1 MAVCEIWDVRGRL
14 DHPIDYAENPE
25 KTANPKYSE
34 AELQAMVDVMEY
46 ATNKNKTEQRFFVT
60 GVNCEPT
67 TARDEM
73 MITKAGW
80 SDTSEIVCY
89 HGFQSFKHGEV
100 TPEQAHEVGVKLA
113 ERMWGDR
120 FQVIVA
126 THLNTD
132 CLHNHFVVNS
142 VSFADGMHYHDN
154 KANLRLLRQRSDE
167 LCREYALSVI
177 EHPSGKKK
185 PYALYQAEKQ
195 GRPTRDNVARQA
207 VDEAISKSFTLKDF
221 DRQLAEMGY
230 RINFDPN
237 RKYWTIIG
245 KGWQRPKRL
254 YKLGEEYTNDRI
266 MERISENSYAVKF
279 QSFSEPQPQVKV
291 YRVKGSLKNAKK
303 IGGLRGLYLHYCYKL
318 GILPKGRKQNYARL
332 HYLLKDDL
340 MKMEAIT
347 QETSGYVTAIAD
359 SARILCEQSGKT
371 LSIQNNI
378 SDIPIG
384 IDYTFVSQVN
394 NNLISNAIRYATSKV
409 NITYTSLITYLIK
422 EIQIYPNGESEQPL
436 KSIEFNFPIYRDGQE
451 VRRLLWEKGNTVETV
466 VLLSQQKPDDTIEID
481 LDLDELDATVT
492 ETKATYEKIKAY
504 IWDRHHLKVSSLY
517 ISQIKR
523 KCGLEVGQNYNLSKS
538 ENPKVPKC
546 PPEKEAAIM
555 DALKHFQMI

>member
-25 KTANPKYSE
+25 KTANPKYTE
-34 AELQAMVDVMEY
+34 ADLQAMVDVMEY
-46 ATNKNKTEQRFFVT
+46 ATNKDKTEQRFFVT
-60 GVNCEPT
+60 GVNCDPT

-230 RINFDPN
+230 RINFDPD

-318 GILPKGRKQNYARL
+318 GKHAWTNKDGTYKEVYYYICGRNKQERGHYCEYKASLRKTDIEPLVIEAIRELVSDKSFAKEIKKRFGVQTDTSKIDKELANYESKLKEVDLNKARL
-332 HYLLKDDL
+332 EREIDNLPADAKYRERKIHDMTIRLDGLYDTIVELEERIEDAKLRRSSIE
-340 MKMEAIT
+340 MEAIT
-347 QETSGYVTAIAD
+347 LENVYRIMANFSKLYAI
-359 SARILCEQSGKT
+359 
-371 LSIQNNI
+371 I
-378 SDIPIG
+378 SDEEKKSL
-384 IDYTFVSQVN
+384 VS
-394 NNLISNAIRYATSKV
+394 
-409 NITYTSLITYLIK
+409 YLIK
-422 EIQIYPNGESEQPL
+422 EIQIYPNGTSDRIL
-436 KSIEFNFPIYRDGQE
+436 KSIEFNFPIYRDGRE
-451 VRRLLWEKGNTVETV
+451 IRKLLWENGTTVETV
-466 VLLSQQKPDDTIEID
+466 CLLS
-481 LDLDELDATVT
+481 
-492 ETKATYEKIKAY
+492 
-504 IWDRHHLKVSSLY
+504 
-517 ISQIKR
+517 R
-523 KCGLEVGQNYNLSKS
+523 KDK
-538 ENPKVPKC
+538 
-546 PPEKEAAIM
+546 
-555 DALKHFQMI
+555 